1 MAIMI
6 LVIMMATDAD
16 GFDDDLAEAL
26 RAAYDHADAH
36 HDPTTRGAFR
46 AGAAFVVEHL
56 DNG

>member
-1 MAIMI
+1 MMMVAA
-6 LVIMMATDAD
+6 MATDAD

-26 RAAYDHADAH
+26 EAAYDYADAH
-36 HDPTTRGAFR
+36 QDPTTRGAFR